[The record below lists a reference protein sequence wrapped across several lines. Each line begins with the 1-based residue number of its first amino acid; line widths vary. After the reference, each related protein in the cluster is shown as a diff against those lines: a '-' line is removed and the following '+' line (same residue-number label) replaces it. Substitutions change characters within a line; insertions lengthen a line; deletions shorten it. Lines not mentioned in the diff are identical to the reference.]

1 MFHGHESGA
10 LMICHATDQTAL
22 VRGHS
27 GGLIARSTAV
37 ALLIMRH
44 NYLGSV
50 FLESGPASMTEAP
63 IAVLGLGEAGS
74 AFASGLVAAGG
85 HVRGFDPI
93 TTAPPGVVN
102 CLDEADAVSTAGL
115 ILSVNTARTAFS
127 VFQAAADHVAVGAV
141 WADMNTTEPTLKRRL
156 SALASERGVAFA
168 DIAIMTS
175 VPGRGLATPLLA
187 SGEGARR
194 AAMLLGA
201 YGACVEVL
209 DEPAGA
215 ASQRKLLRSVFY
227 KGMAAAVV
235 EALAAA
241 RALGLEEWLWDNIAQ
256 ELASSSEQS
265 LHRIVSGTYRHA
277 ARRADEM
284 VAAATMLAD
293 LGVEPDIA
301 RAAEV
306 SLRRLSAGPG

>member
-22 VRGHS
+22 VRGYS

-44 NYLGSV
+44 NYLGDV
-50 FLESGPASMTEAP
+50 FLESGPASMIEAP

-74 AFASGLVAAGG
+74 AFASSLVAAGG

-156 SALASERGVAFA
+156 SALASERGVVFA

-187 SGEGARR
+187 SGDGARR
-194 AAMLLGA
+194 AAMLLG
-201 YGACVEVL
+201 
-209 DEPAGA
+209 
-215 ASQRKLLRSVFY
+215 
-227 KGMAAAVV
+227 
-235 EALAAA
+235 
-241 RALGLEEWLWDNIAQ
+241 
-256 ELASSSEQS
+256 
-265 LHRIVSGTYRHA
+265 
-277 ARRADEM
+277 
-284 VAAATMLAD
+284 
-293 LGVEPDIA
+293 
-301 RAAEV
+301 
-306 SLRRLSAGPG
+306 

>member
-1 MFHGHESGA
+1 
-10 LMICHATDQTAL
+10 
-22 VRGHS
+22 
-27 GGLIARSTAV
+27 
-37 ALLIMRH
+37 
-44 NYLGSV
+44 
-50 FLESGPASMTEAP
+50 
-63 IAVLGLGEAGS
+63 
-74 AFASGLVAAGG
+74 
-85 HVRGFDPI
+85 
-93 TTAPPGVVN
+93 
-102 CLDEADAVSTAGL
+102 
-115 ILSVNTARTAFS
+115 
-127 VFQAAADHVAVGAV
+127 
-141 WADMNTTEPTLKRRL
+141 MNTTEPTLKRRL
-156 SALASERGVAFA
+156 SALASERGVVFA

-201 YGACVEVL
+201 YACVEVL

>member
-1 MFHGHESGA
+1 VIPIYG
-10 LMICHATDQTAL
+10 C
-22 VRGHS
+22 
-27 GGLIARSTAV
+27 ST
-37 ALLIMRH
+37 
-44 NYLGSV
+44 
-50 FLESGPASMTEAP
+50 

-74 AFASGLVAAGG
+74 AFASALVAAGG
-85 HVRGFDPI
+85 PVRGFDPI
-93 TTAPPGVVN
+93 TTVPPGVVN

-127 VFQAAADHVAVGAV
+127 VFQAAADHVSVGAV

-156 SALASERGVAFA
+156 SALASERGVVFA

-241 RALGLEEWLWDNIAQ
+241 RALGLDCGPMSGFDNQGVDKEFFA
-256 ELASSSEQS
+256 
-265 LHRIVSGTYRHA
+265 GTQIKSYFLCNLGFGVPGSVRPRA
-277 ARRADEM
+277 ARLGFDE
-284 VAAATMLAD
+284 ACKIL
-293 LGVEPDIA
+293 
-301 RAAEV
+301 
-306 SLRRLSAGPG
+306 